1 MTIQDQISALCAE
14 AKPLRARLDGGG
26 DELRQLVEQIN
37 ELRALEASGMPVNLP
52 APVEGEEA
60 RPALDVAAVVE
71 AVKRRGRP
79 PKVTNA

>member
-14 AKPLRARLDGGG
+14 AEPLRARLDGGG